1 MARKSNNRE
10 ITNIMNDYFRT
21 VGTDLAKNIE
31 ETENSLLSGKYQI
44 KSPAPKFRF
53 RRIMIQDIR
62 EAVAKLTT
70 SKSFGTDTISSY
82 FLKLALPFLENS
94 IAILFN
100 ISLETSIFPVLWN
113 ISRVVPIYKE
123 GDKSEKFNYCPI
135 SVLPVISRLFERLL
149 YNQLYQHLNSNNLLA
164 PEQSGFRTLH
174 STLTCLLKS
183 TEDWYSGLDKG
194 QLVGLVLIYL
204 KKAFD
209 TLDHNIMCLRSP
221 RKEMNI
227 VQISSFKSQAVL

>member
-1 MARKSNNRE
+1 
-10 ITNIMNDYFRT
+10 MNDYFCT

-53 RRIMIQDIR
+53 RPIMIQGIR
-62 EAVAKLTT
+62 VAFAKLTT

-94 IAILFN
+94 IAMLFN

-113 ISRVVPIYKE
+113 ISRVAPIYK
-123 GDKSEKFNYCPI
+123 GDKSEKSNYCPI

-164 PEQSGFRTLH
+164 TEQSGFRTLH
-174 STLTCLLKS
+174 STLTQGRIQTVATVAAATVRFPAIQTSLKS
-183 TEDWYSGLDKG
+183 SVSWNP
-194 QLVGLVLIYL
+194 VVLY
-204 KKAFD
+204 
-209 TLDHNIMCLRSP
+209 
-221 RKEMNI
+221 
-227 VQISSFKSQAVL
+227 